1 MGVPAMEIL
10 AVIIVLHLL
19 LFAAAWSSARSYFAK
34 GRLAGME
41 EATREIIRGIG
52 SHYEVAGKAAPDHV
66 AKAIEAI
73 NTFTQRAS
81 CEKDILRYHTRLWTF
96 GDAVGSACWR
106 KGFET
111 CRQEMTPQPGR
122 IRIDM
127 PVDDLQYIASLADL
141 GFRKMMPNDR
151 GIETRRFEGE
161 THALEVTRAVER
173 LELAIPPKM
182 RPTGQASTR
191 QAMIRHWWPLE
202 RKIA

>member
-1 MGVPAMEIL
+1 MEIL
-10 AVIIVLHLL
+10 VIIIVLLLL

-41 EATREIIRGIG
+41 EATREIVRGIC
-52 SHYEVAGKAAPDHV
+52 SHYEVAGQIAPDHV

-111 CRQEMTPQPGR
+111 CRQEMSPQPSR
-122 IRIDM
+122 IRIDL
-127 PVDDLQYIASLADL
+127 PVDDLRHLASLADL

-173 LELAIPPKM
+173 LELAIPPKL
-182 RPTGQASTR
+182 RPSGHASTR
-191 QAMIRHWWPLE
+191 EAMIRHWWPLQ

>member
-73 NTFTQRAS
+73 NTFTQRTS